1 MKKQLIY
8 NLVAATVAILFAW
21 IFYYESLDLPRV
33 AYLFPRRLTY
43 LITILAVALV
53 IEAYYKYRKGVQ
65 EEQEEGIKVLR
76 ATLFTGSIVLYI
88 LAIDLVGYFITTPLF
103 IFGTMYFLKSTKTRN
118 IFFITVGFTLFI
130 YLLFVR
136 FLNLPIPLGS
146 FS

>member
-1 MKKQLIY
+1 MKKQFIY

-43 LITILAVALV
+43 VITILAIALV
-53 IEAYYKYRKGVQ
+53 IEAYYKYRKATL

-76 ATLFTGSIVLYI
+76 ASIFTVSIALYVFSI
-88 LAIDLVGYFITTPLF
+88 NIVGYFITTPLF

-118 IFFITVGFTLFI
+118 ILLITIAFTLFV

>member
-1 MKKQLIY
+1 MKRQFIY

-43 LITILAVALV
+43 LITILAVVLV

-65 EEQEEGIKVLR
+65 EEQEEGINVLR
-76 ATLFTGSIVLYI
+76 ASLFTGSIVLYI

-103 IFGTMYFLKSTKTRN
+103 IFATMYFLKSTKTRN

>member
-1 MKKQLIY
+1 MKKQFIY

-65 EEQEEGIKVLR
+65 EDQEEGIKVLR
-76 ATLFTGSIVLYI
+76 ASLFTGSIVLYI

-118 IFFITVGFTLFI
+118 ILFITVGFTLFV